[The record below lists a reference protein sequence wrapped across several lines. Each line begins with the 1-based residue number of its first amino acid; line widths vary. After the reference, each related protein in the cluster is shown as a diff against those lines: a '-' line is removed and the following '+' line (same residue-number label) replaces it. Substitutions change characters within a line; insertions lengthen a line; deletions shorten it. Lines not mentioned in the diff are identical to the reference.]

1 MIAIRDL
8 THDHHLI
15 QIHRLVV
22 DEVEDDEGEVAGK
35 ISLYNNIKNEKIMNV
50 NDLIVFTICSLK

>member
-1 MIAIRDL
+1 MGFPLLHHLHMIVIRDL
-8 THDHHLI
+8 IHDLHLI

-35 ISLYNNIKNEKIMNV
+35 IFYII
-50 NDLIVFTICSLK
+50 T